1 MFKHLLIPIDG
12 SEFSD
17 LAIEA
22 GVRFAR
28 SIGAR
33 ITGFIAEPEVTVPNL
48 PGFVGREAGAG
59 GGPTVK
65 PRLHAQSALDRIA
78 AAATAAGVSFAID
91 YVAHDDAAEAIVAA
105 AERHGCDLIVMASRE
120 RRGLDRLLHGSAT
133 GAVLNQTKLP
143 VLVLH

>member
-1 MFKHLLIPIDG
+1 MFKHILIPIDG

-17 LAIEA
+17 LAIET

-33 ITGFIAEPEVTVPNL
+33 LTGFIAEPEVTVPNL

-59 GGPTVK
+59 GGAGFK

-78 AAATAAGVSFAID
+78 TSAAAAGVRFAID
-91 YVAHDDAAEAIVAA
+91 TVADNDAARAIVAA
-105 AERHGCDLIVMASRE
+105 AERHGCDLIVMASRD
-120 RRGLDRLLHGSAT
+120 RHGLDHLLHGSAT
-133 GAVLNQTKLP
+133 GDVLSRTTIP
-143 VLVLH
+143 VLVLR